1 MSAGLDLFEHRVG
14 GKQEQLLVALPDVEV
29 LPSPLRNPAGRH
41 YTSYAVDLAQRLGQ
55 HNSGVTKSTK
65 NRGPWTLLY
74 QEPFA
79 TRSEAMRRERFLKS
93 G

>member
-1 MSAGLDLFEHRVG
+1 MYYVY
-14 GKQEQLLVALPDVEV
+14 V
-29 LPSPLRNPAGRH
+29 LRNPAGRH

-93 G
+93 GKGREELRSIMQQRP

>member
-1 MSAGLDLFEHRVG
+1 MYYVY
-14 GKQEQLLVALPDVEV
+14 V
-29 LPSPLRNPAGRH
+29 LRNPAGRH
-41 YTSYAVDLAQRLGQ
+41 YTGYAVDLAQRLGQ

-93 G
+93 GKGREELRSIMQQRP